1 VRLTVKLDDIAAETS
16 ATLVI
21 VSATAIIFASSESSV
36 TAVPGAIIPTVY
48 IAWLVF
54 WLYWLQ

>member
-1 VRLTVKLDDIAAETS
+1 MRLTVKLDDIAAETS

-21 VSATAIIFASSESSV
+21 VSAKAIIFASSENSV

-48 IAWLVF
+48 IA
-54 WLYWLQ
+54 